1 MFCPKCGTKLEK
13 DASFCPECGEKIERR
28 PTELFPKKQVHKS
41 RFKRITFSCNNK
53 WDYIWIAVFV
63 VLVVAAGSKMVSSLV
78 KASYNITYADNSSS
92 SYTRNEISSKRK
104 NNTGSSYIKEWG
116 SNVVKDVEKS
126 ISSIGGCKAKGCSDP
141 VYKNGYCSYH
151 YAYKTGRDALD
162 HASENIKSGIDS
174 IKENVDSDTLNE
186 IGKGISEL
194 FQ

>member
-13 DASFCPECGEKIERR
+13 DASFCPECGEKIERS

-92 SYTRNEISSKRK
+92 SYTRNEISSK
-104 NNTGSSYIKEWG
+104 SSSAKL
-116 SNVVKDVEKS
+116 SCVVSTFTV
-126 ISSIGGCKAKGCSDP
+126 ATFP
-141 VYKNGYCSYH
+141 LV
-151 YAYKTGRDALD
+151 
-162 HASENIKSGIDS
+162 SEACTILPSP
-174 IKENVDSDTLNE
+174 T
-186 IGKGISEL
+186 
-194 FQ
+194 